1 MNFRTITKWVR
12 DWFLGDPQVKPVTQI
27 DDSLK
32 QMGAAL
38 DSEADA
44 TSFLMALADT
54 KHDELAK
61 ALADVNNW
69 EAQAAQ
75 MLNGPNPDEGAARRC
90 IFLKQQA
97 ADRVAALTTEY
108 QQLQAQAETRAET
121 YAANLNVFETT
132 REAAGTIR
140 QQAEFHKKRA
150 DILKVTRQ
158 GAGFQDAAA
167 TFAAAQQA
175 VQLEGSQLA
184 NRELLTANPNAAI
197 DRTIRER
204 VVGGRID
211 AELALLKQKAQ
222 SGQPA
227 LPAPDSSSDTVLE
240 LARAALQ
247 KPRFQA
253 ALIER
258 QIGNSTKKP

>member
-1 MNFRTITKWVR
+1 MNFRTILKWVR
-12 DWFLGDPQVKPVTQI
+12 GFLMGDPQVSATTQI

-32 QMGAAL
+32 QMGTAL
-38 DSEADA
+38 DSDADA
-44 TSFLMALADT
+44 TSYLMALADS
-54 KHDELAK
+54 KHEELK
-61 ALADVNNW
+61 RALDDVNNW
-69 EAQAAQ
+69 DAQAAQ

-97 ADRVAALTTEY
+97 SDRVAILTTEY
-108 QQLQAQAETRAET
+108 QQLQAQAEARAEA
-121 YAANLNVFETT
+121 YSANLNAFETK

-140 QQAEFHKKRA
+140 QQAEFHRKRA
-150 DILKVTRQ
+150 DILKVTRK

-167 TFAAAQQA
+167 TFEAAQKA
-175 VQLEGSQLA
+175 VQLEGNQLA

-197 DRTIRER
+197 DRAIRER

-211 AELALLKQKAQ
+211 AELELMKQKAQ
-222 SGQPA
+222 SGQSA
-227 LPAPDSSSDTVLE
+227 LPAPDNSSDMVLD

-253 ALIER
+253 AMVER

>member
-1 MNFRTITKWVR
+1 MNFRTILKWLR
-12 DWFLGDPQVKPVTQI
+12 DWLLGNPQVKPATQI

-38 DSEADA
+38 DSDADA
-44 TSFLMALADT
+44 TSYLMALADS
-54 KHDELAK
+54 KHDELER
-61 ALADVNNW
+61 ALTDVSTW
-69 EAQAAQ
+69 EAQAIQ

-90 IFLKQQA
+90 VFLKQQA
-97 ADRVAALTTEY
+97 ADRVAVLTAEY
-108 QQLQAQAETRAET
+108 QQLQAQAEARAEL
-121 YAANLNVFETT
+121 YAANLNDFESK
-132 REAAGTIR
+132 RKAAGTIR

-150 DILKVTRQ
+150 EILKVTRK
-158 GAGFQDAAA
+158 GAGFQDASAA
-167 TFAAAQQA
+167 FAAAEQA

-184 NRELLTANPNAAI
+184 NRELLAADPNAAI
-197 DRTIRER
+197 DRAIRER

-211 AELALLKQKAQ
+211 AELARMKQKVQ
-222 SGQPA
+222 FGQPA
-227 LPAPDSSSDTVLE
+227 LPAPDNSSDMVLD

-258 QIGNSTKKP
+258 QIGTSTKKP